1 MKYPKLHNFNEMFT
15 PPEAMDYIVPFLD
28 KKLIYWEA
36 CYGEGHMAEELEER
50 GFNVVGVKEMDC
62 LRCQPADWDFLIT
75 NPPFNGNKKF
85 IKRAI
90 ELGKPFALLIRL
102 EHLGG
107 VEAMRLLKDLDFQII
122 IPEKR
127 INYITPKM
135 LRGEKVG
142 GSQFHSIWLTR
153 GLELEKQVNYQ
164 YNITPPNKRVRKIML
179 IRIRAKYKSDDKGYY
194 FVELK
199 EFFKAFLRIFRIFKK

>member
-1 MKYPKLHNFNEMFT
+1 MNYPKLHNFNEMFT
-15 PPEAMDYIVPFLD
+15 PPEALDYIVPFLN
-28 KKLIYWEA
+28 KELVYWE
-36 CYGEGHMAEELEER
+36 CCCGEGHMVKELLNR
-50 GFNVVGVKEMDC
+50 GFDVIWDKEIDC
-62 LRCQPADWDFLIT
+62 LEQEPKDWEWNFLIT

-107 VEAMRLLKDLDFQII
+107 VEALRLLKDFDFQII

-135 LRGEKVG
+135 LLGQKVG
-142 GSQFHSIWLTR
+142 GSPFHSIWLTS
-153 GLELEKQVNYQ
+153 GLKLKKQINY
-164 YNITPPNKRVRKIML
+164 ISLTK
-179 IRIRAKYKSDDKGYY
+179 
-194 FVELK
+194 
-199 EFFKAFLRIFRIFKK
+199 